1 MSAKIEAKYVEKW
14 MRKADS
20 LGKEPP
26 KPGDAAFNL
35 EEPEHSPA
43 SAGESEQLNLKV
55 PKGTKVRL
63 KRLGLEQGGVSMLT
77 IFKRMLDAYEAQH
90 REKRKG

>member
-1 MSAKIEAKYVEKW
+1 MSAKMEAKLVEKW

-26 KPGDAAFNL
+26 KASDAPFNL
-35 EEPEHSPA
+35 EEPEHVPVG
-43 SAGESEQLNLKV
+43 AGESEQLNMKV
-55 PKGTKVRL
+55 PKGTKMRL

-77 IFKRMLDAYEAQH
+77 IFKRMLDAYESQH
-90 REKRKG
+90 RQNQKR